1 MGQIGNS
8 GTNSPPPS
16 CSPTSAAAV
25 NNSMAGQLPPGST
38 APQQLNIA
46 NLQQL
51 QQLSLTAPQLALQ
64 FGATGQLGGQL
75 TAGQLAGGQ
84 LGSIAGIPG
93 VNTMSGIPLMLRE
106 G

>member
-1 MGQIGNS
+1 MGQVGNS

-93 VNTMSGIPLMLRE
+93 VNPMSGIPLMLRE